1 MSSTLAGSLATT
13 SAGSMQPGAQ
23 QVDAVAGV
31 GSNPDSTS
39 VSEASK
45 TAPLLDPEQQA
56 QAVQEAVE
64 QLGEFLG
71 AISSDLKISVDN
83 DVNRTVV
90 KVINRSNDEVIRQIP
105 SDEVLALMRRMS
117 EIFQQLAPSADVSG
131 VLLNDRV

>member
-1 MSSTLAGSLATT
+1 MSSTLVGSPNPAT
-13 SAGSMQPGAQ
+13 SAGVQPASQ
-23 QVDAVAGV
+23 QVGAVAGA
-31 GSNPDSTS
+31 NNEPDASAVNETS
-39 VSEASK
+39 RASK
-45 TAPLLDPEQQA
+45 LLDPEQQA

-71 AISSDLKISVDN
+71 VISSDLKISVDS